1 MESSSFTCC
10 IFHVINTPFI
20 CNDTAIWVAKRMYG
34 AKVIT
39 FCFPPVFALF
49 LEFCAWTRPQDL
61 WPFLISEAGLK
72 YEPKV
77 KFVPVTGQPDQMAW
91 ARAKRPLDN
100 VSHAMTA
107 KNSAK
112 KRLHVHKFC
121 QFYCLI
127 KPFFL
132 LFRPCRRC
140 FPSSLVKLPRK
151 TSLNIYATI
160 SFKSVSIWWK
170 TREENDVNRY
180 PIKGPITTKMSDY

>member
-10 IFHVINTPFI
+10 IFHVISTPFI
-20 CNDTAIWVAKRMYG
+20 CNDTAIWVEKRLYG

-61 WPFLISEAGLK
+61 WLFLISEAGVK

-91 ARAKRPLDN
+91 ARAKQCDDG
-100 VSHAMTA
+100 
-107 KNSAK
+107 KEICK
-112 KRLHVHKFC
+112 KEAARSQIL
-121 QFYCLI
+121 FYCLI
-127 KPFFL
+127 KLFFL
-132 LFRPCRRC
+132 VFRPCRRC